1 MVIEIRLYKRY
12 DMDLVALVDAGYP
25 VSTMIKESLIAYAN
39 GNPISYLIDE
49 NIAFDLNGKESV
61 RTRIVIPES
70 ETNLIY
76 LLKHIKHRT
85 RNNFCK
91 MVLRNALIN
100 QNLGA
105 FFAVDSLF
113 QLQKRDID
121 NNILKYQ
128 NTIKLS
134 TIKKERK
141 IKFAGKVVTKK
152 QNKVNLDPI
161 IFDKPTEEFDK
172 PTEEKG
178 RNVDNIV
185 NNIVKKNKPDNN
197 IANYMPDTDIKN
209 SETNNNTQY
218 LKDYDTN
225 INVKDNVR
233 VTNEEHTTKDKQES
247 KDVVDMDD
255 FLNAFDML

>member
-128 NTIKLS
+128 NAIKLS

-172 PTEEKG
+172 PTKEK
-178 RNVDNIV
+178 NVDNIV
-185 NNIVKKNKPDNN
+185 NNIAKENRLDSN
-197 IANYMPDTDIKN
+197 ITNYMLGTDIRN
-209 SETNNNTQY
+209 SETNNT
-218 LKDYDTN
+218 DYDTN

-233 VTNEEHTTKDKQES
+233 VTNEEYTTKDKQEN

>member
-121 NNILKYQ
+121 NNILKFQ
-128 NTIKLS
+128 NAIKLS

-161 IFDKPTEEFDK
+161 IFDKPTEEK
-172 PTEEKG
+172 EKK
-178 RNVDNIV
+178 VDNIV
-185 NNIVKKNKPDNN
+185 NNIAKKDKPDSN
-197 IANYMPDTDIKN
+197 ITNYMPDTNIKN
-209 SETNNNTQY
+209 SESNNTQY

-225 INVKDNVR
+225 INVKDNIK
-233 VTNEEHTTKDKQES
+233 VTNEEYTTKDKQEN

>member
-121 NNILKYQ
+121 NNILKFQ

-172 PTEEKG
+172 PTEEKEK
-178 RNVDNIV
+178 NIDNIA
-185 NNIVKKNKPDNN
+185 KKNRSDSN
-197 IANYMPDTDIKN
+197 ITNYMPGTDIRN

-233 VTNEEHTTKDKQES
+233 VTNEEYTTKDKQEN
-247 KDVVDMDD
+247 KDVVDMND

>member
-105 FFAVDSLF
+105 FFAVDNLF

-128 NTIKLS
+128 NAIKLS

-161 IFDKPTEEFDK
+161 IFDKPTEEK
-172 PTEEKG
+172 EK
-178 RNVDNIV
+178 NVDNIV
-185 NNIVKKNKPDNN
+185 NNIAKKDRPNSN
-197 IANYMPDTDIKN
+197 IANYMPDTDIRN
-209 SETNNNTQY
+209 PETNNNTQY
-218 LKDYDTN
+218 FKDYDTN

-233 VTNEEHTTKDKQES
+233 VTNEEHTTKTKQES